1 MDNNYGDRKMNIK
14 ETSNIFFKEI
24 ECARLQGK
32 NIYILGAGSGAGIL
46 VNGLKKLGAF
56 AYITGFVIDNCP
68 DDGEIYKF
76 GKPVM
81 DTSKLND
88 ETDKPLVILSI
99 RGYSEIKKKK

>member
-1 MDNNYGDRKMNIK
+1 MKIK
-14 ETSNIFFKEI
+14 EISNIFFKEI

-32 NIYILGAGSGAGIL
+32 KIYIFGAGSGAGIL
-46 VNGLKKLGAF
+46 VNGLKKLGVF
-56 AYITGFVIDNCP
+56 AYITGFVIDNCH

-76 GKPVM
+76 DKTVM

-99 RGYSEIKKKK
+99 RGYNEIKKEK